1 MNRWTPNRVRKAAR
15 TVTGALVAT
24 AVALSSLLTPALPA
38 GAQAGPYAGV
48 ELTVLTGVGPQIAEP
63 LARRG
68 KEWGDANG
76 AKVNVIT
83 VPFNEIYSKILTD
96 VYTRTNA
103 FDVFVFA
110 PQWMGDYAAGGF
122 LEPLDA
128 SIARH
133 PEIEWSD
140 VGPFFRDFS
149 ATYQGTTYMVP
160 LDGDFHMLY
169 YRSDILTKL
178 NLKSPNTWDDYL
190 VVAKAISDAKLTTE
204 EGKPVYGSCISK
216 KRGAQ
221 AYWFISSIAG
231 AYLQS
236 QGTSQGGFFDLDT
249 FKPLVNNE
257 AFAKAL
263 DIYKDS
269 TKFGPPDE
277 LNLDVGDTRGLFTAG
292 QCGLGLDWGDIGT
305 LAIDKGTSK
314 VIDKVGAS
322 ILPGSNKILDR
333 KSGKLV
339 ACDKTTCPYADAAG
353 VNHAPFAAFGGW
365 SGAVNAGISAKKK
378 AAAGAFLAYVSAPAQ
393 SGKDVT
399 IGLTGFNPYRTS
411 HFSKMDAWS
420 EAGMS
425 AQAADLYLGA
435 IKTSLNSPNM
445 MLDLRV
451 TNNQFYQQVVLD
463 TVVAQFMAG
472 ELTRDEAMQM
482 IYDRW
487 EEKSD
492 ELGRDKQLGIY
503 KATLGVTK

>member
-1 MNRWTPNRVRKAAR
+1 MRGTRGIGRIAQHVAR
-15 TVTGALVAT
+15 A
-24 AVALSSLLTPALPA
+24 AVAVSIAASSILPA
-38 GAQAGPYAGV
+38 AMPAAAQAGPYAGV
-48 ELTVLTGVGPQIAEP
+48 ELNVLTGVGPQIAEP
-63 LARRG
+63 LTRRG
-68 KEWGDANG
+68 KEWAEANG
-76 AKVNVIT
+76 AKVNVVT
-83 VPFNEIYSKILTD
+83 VPFNEIYSKMLTD
-96 VYTRTNA
+96 VYTKTNA
-103 FDVFVFA
+103 FDIFVFA
-110 PQWMGDYAAGGF
+110 PQWMGDFAAGGF
-122 LEPLDA
+122 LEPLDKPLA
-128 SIARH
+128 EH
-133 PEIEWSD
+133 PEVEWSD
-140 VGPFFRDFS
+140 VGAFFRDFS
-149 ATYQGTTYMVP
+149 ATYQGTTYTVP
-160 LDGDFHMLY
+160 LDGDFHMMY

-178 NLKSPNTWDDYL
+178 NLKAPNTWDDYNA
-190 VVAKAISDAKLTTE
+190 VAKAISDAKLTTE

-231 AYLQS
+231 SYIQS
-236 QGTSQGGFFDLDT
+236 QGTSQGGFFDLDG

-263 DIYKDS
+263 DIYKES

-305 LAIDKGTSK
+305 LAIDKATSK

-322 ILPGSNKILDR
+322 ILPGSNKVLDR

-365 SGAVNAGISAKKK
+365 SGAISSGSSAKKK
-378 AAAGAFLAYVSAPAQ
+378 AAAAAYLAYVSAPAQ

-411 HFSKMDAWS
+411 HFSNMDAWA

-425 AQAADLYLGA
+425 KQAADLYLGA

-451 TNNQFYQQVVLD
+451 PNNQYYQQVVLD
-463 TVVAQFMAG
+463 TIIAQYMAG
-472 ELTRDEAMQM
+472 EIGRDEAMQS
-482 IYDRW
+482 IYDKW
-487 EEKSD
+487 EEKTE
-492 ELGRDKQLGIY
+492 ELGRDKQLAVY